1 MSHAVVNWEVELK
14 RAIEAARAAGKVLN
28 ALMRRPKTVLSEVG
42 RDIKLQADQDAEAV
56 ILDILKQSDYPVLA
70 EESGE
75 HGDAAGSGPVWI
87 VDPLDGTLNFS
98 RGIPLCCTSIA
109 LAQGDTAIL
118 GVIYDFN
125 RDELFT
131 GVPGHGA
138 WRDGEPMR
146 VSGIR
151 EPSRGILNTGFPT
164 ASNYSDEAMVEF
176 VANVRRFKK
185 VRLLGSAA
193 LMLAYVAC
201 GRYEAY
207 AEDGIMWWD
216 VAAGIALVQAAGGH
230 AGIFPA
236 SQGGWARNVRVASHE
251 DIWK

>member
-1 MSHAVVNWEVELK
+1 MSNTEVNWEVELR
-14 RAIEAARAAGKVLN
+14 RAVDAARAAGKVLCN
-28 ALMRRPKTVLSEVG
+28 LMRKPKKVLSEVG
-42 RDIKLQADQDAEAV
+42 RDIKLQADQDAEAA
-56 ILDILKQSDYPVLA
+56 ILEILKQSDYPVLA

-75 HGDAAGSGPVWI
+75 HGDATGGGPVWI

-109 LAQGDTAIL
+109 LAQGDTPIL

-131 GVPGHGA
+131 GVPGKGA
-138 WRDGEPMR
+138 WHDGQPMR
-146 VSGIR
+146 VSDIR
-151 EPSRGILNTGFPT
+151 EAARGILNTGFPT
-164 ASNYSDEAMVEF
+164 ASDYGDEALMEF
-176 VANVRRFKK
+176 INNVRRFKK

-207 AEDGIMWWD
+207 AEDNIMWWD
-216 VAAGIALVQAAGGH
+216 VAAGVALVLAAGGY
-230 AGIFPA
+230 ADVRPGT
-236 SQGGWARNVRVASHE
+236 GDWARIVRVSSHRE
-251 DIWK
+251 IWE

>member
-1 MSHAVVNWEVELK
+1 MASTEVNWEVELS
-14 RAIEAARAAGKVLN
+14 RAVSAARAAGKVLS
-28 ALMRRPKTVLSEVG
+28 ALMLKPKAVLSEVG
-42 RDIKLQADQDAEAV
+42 RDIKLQADRDAEAV
-56 ILDILKQSDYPVLA
+56 ILDLLKKSDYPLLA

-75 HGDAAGSGPVWI
+75 HGDAAGEGPVWI

-98 RGIPLCCTSIA
+98 RGIPICCTSIA
-109 LAQGDTAIL
+109 LCRGNTPIL

-138 WRDGEPMR
+138 WNDGEPMH
-146 VSGIR
+146 VSDIR
-151 EPSRGILNTGFPT
+151 EASRGILNTGFPT
-164 ASNYSDEAMVEF
+164 ASDYGDAAMAEF
-176 VANVRRFKK
+176 ITNVRRFKK

-207 AEDGIMWWD
+207 AEDNIMWWD
-216 VAAGIALVQAAGGH
+216 VAAGVALVQAAGGH
-230 AGIFPA
+230 VDIGP
-236 SQGGWARNVRVASHE
+236 SDKGGWHRRVRVASHAE
-251 DIWK
+251 IWA